1 MRVVVVVRNLT
12 VSIVAKGGIGVLKI
26 RGVRRV
32 RSGKGVAL
40 KHCLFHVKLLIFASR
55 HGFFILDLRLTTTH
69 VSVSLSLSNEK
80 VGCGEGNGLYM
91 RELNMCVRRLKM

>member
-1 MRVVVVVRNLT
+1 MRVVVAVRNLV
-12 VSIVAKGGIGVLKI
+12 VSIVAEGGIRVLEI

-32 RSGKGVAL
+32 HGGKGIAL

-69 VSVSLSLSNEK
+69 VSVSLSLS
-80 VGCGEGNGLYM
+80 LSLM
-91 RELNMCVRRLKM
+91 RRWGGVKGMVCA